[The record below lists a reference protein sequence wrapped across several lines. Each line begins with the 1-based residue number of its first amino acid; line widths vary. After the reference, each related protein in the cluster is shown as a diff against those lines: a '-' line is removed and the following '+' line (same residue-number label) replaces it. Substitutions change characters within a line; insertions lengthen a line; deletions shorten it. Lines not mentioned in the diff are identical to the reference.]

1 MEYSRYT
8 DFLKDPDFI
17 NWQLLNDDSL
27 EEYWMCFIDSN
38 PHLKDEI
45 DRAISYLKEEGFNDR
60 LSPEER
66 EELLNRIR
74 ASVRGK
80 RKATLYGRLKMTIA
94 ASVAVVIIAVVAT
107 LFINNGEKTIQTP
120 TEEVIIGELLTS
132 EDVKLLTSNSSMIF
146 ENDVEVKL
154 DEKGNA
160 EVIQRNK
167 ESTRIDINKDEF
179 NSLIIPYG
187 KRSTVTLSDGSKIWL
202 NSGSILEFPAQFNGN
217 KREIRLASGEIYIEV
232 AHDSNKPFYV
242 HTSDFEVR
250 VLGTSFNI
258 SSYDN
263 SNSSVILV
271 EGSVALKLQGE
282 SESISLAPNE
292 KAEFNADLNSFN
304 KQNVDV
310 INYISWK
317 DGYLSLDKTAMT
329 DILKTIG
336 RYYNLSFNFD
346 QGVDLNMRTCTG
358 KIYLS
363 DNLDNVLKTFSLLSS
378 TNYKIE
384 NNRIYITNE
393 ID

>member
-292 KAEFNADLNSFN
+292 KAEFNSDLNSFN